1 MKFATRLL
9 NFDPAPGDRFSPA
22 NTPIYQTATFR
33 QDDATEFGEYD
44 YSRSGNPTRAVVEK
58 QIAALESGTRG
69 FCFATGLAAIT
80 AVTRLVSPGEE
91 ILACDDLYGGT
102 YRLFSRILAK
112 RGINVRY
119 VDFTNPASI
128 AAAIN
133 NKTRLVYLESPTNPL
148 LQIIDIAA
156 VSEIAHRSSALVCV
170 DNSTMS
176 PYLQRPLELGADI
189 VLHSATKFLCGHSD
203 VMAGAVV
210 VADNELAA
218 ELYLIQNGEGAGLAP
233 FDSFLLLRGMK
244 TLSLRLDRQSANA
257 GKIAEFLAAHPAVD
271 RVYYPGLLPHGAH
284 QGHAGGPGLA
294 DARQLAI
301 HRSQAS
307 GDGAVLSFVTGDPE
321 LSRTIVEAT
330 KLFNI
335 AVSFGGVNS
344 TISLPNY
351 MSHASIPADLRQ
363 QKSIPADL
371 VRVSV
376 GAEDADDLVDDLSQA
391 FEIASRQTN
400 ALRAVAAD

>member
-1 MKFATRLL
+1 VKFATRLL
-9 NFDPAPGDRFSPA
+9 TFDPAPGDRFTPA

-33 QDDATEFGEYD
+33 QQDATEFGEYD

-58 QIAALESGTRG
+58 QIAALENGTRG
-69 FCFATGLAAIT
+69 FCFSTGLAAIT
-80 AVTRLVSPGEE
+80 AITRLVSPGEE

-112 RGINVRY
+112 RGISVRY
-119 VDFTNPASI
+119 VDFTNLDAV
-128 AAAIN
+128 AAAISSN
-133 NKTRLVYLESPTNPL
+133 TKLVYLESPTNPL
-148 LQIIDIAA
+148 LQIIDIAS
-156 VSEIAHRSSALVCV
+156 VSEIAHRSGALVCV

-210 VADNELAA
+210 VSDDQLGE
-218 ELYLIQNGEGAGLAP
+218 ELYLVQNGEGAGLAP

-244 TLSLRLDRQSANA
+244 TLSLRLDRQQSNA
-257 GKIAEFLAAHPAVD
+257 RAIAEWLDTQSAVE
-271 RVYYPGLLPHGAH
+271 RVYYPGL
-284 QGHAGGPGLA
+284 AGEK
-294 DARQLAI
+294 QLRI
-301 HRSQAS
+301 HRAQAS
-307 GDGAVLSFVTGDPE
+307 GDGAVLSFVTGDAE

-335 AVSFGGVNS
+335 TVSFGGVNS

-351 MSHASIPADLRQ
+351 MSHASIPPHLRR

-371 VRVSV
+371 VRISV
-376 GAEDADDLVDDLSQA
+376 GAEDVEDLVDDLSQA
-391 FEIASRQTN
+391 FEFASKQN
-400 ALRAVAAD
+400 VLARAVAAD

>member
-9 NFDPAPGDRFSPA
+9 TFDPAPGDRFTPA

-33 QDDATEFGEYD
+33 QDDATAFGEYD

-69 FCFATGLAAIT
+69 FCFSTGLAAIT
-80 AVTRLVSPGEE
+80 AVTRLLSPGDE
-91 ILACDDLYGGT
+91 IVACDDLYGGT
-102 YRLFSRILAK
+102 YRLFSRILVK

-119 VDFTNPASI
+119 VDFTDLDAV
-128 AAAIN
+128 AAAVSSD
-133 NKTRLVYLESPTNPL
+133 TRLVYLESPTNPL

-156 VSEIAHRSSALVCV
+156 ISEIAHRAGAKVCV

-176 PYLQRPLELGADI
+176 PYLQRPLELGANI
-189 VLHSATKFLCGHSD
+189 ALHSATKFLCGHSD

-210 VADNELAA
+210 VADEDLGQ
-218 ELYLIQNGEGAGLAP
+218 ELYLIQNGEGAGLSP
-233 FDSFLLLRGMK
+233 FDSYLLLRGTK
-244 TLSLRLDRQSANA
+244 TLSLRLDRQQSNA
-257 GKIAEFLAAHPAVD
+257 RKIAELLDAHPAVD
-271 RVYYPGLLPHGAH
+271 RVYYPGL
-284 QGHAGGPGLA
+284 A
-294 DARQLAI
+294 DGRQLAI
-301 HRSQAS
+301 HRAQSS

-321 LSRTIVEAT
+321 FSRTVVEAT
-330 KLFNI
+330 KLFAI
-335 AVSFGGVNS
+335 TVSFGGVNS

-351 MSHASIPADLRQ
+351 MSHASIPAHLRQ

-376 GAEDADDLVDDLSQA
+376 GAEDIDDLVDDLSQA
-391 FEIASRQTN
+391 FEIAARQSTS
-400 ALRAVAAD
+400 LRALAAH

>member
-9 NFDPAPGDRFSPA
+9 TFDPAPGDRFTPA

-33 QDDATEFGEYD
+33 QDDATAFGEYD

-69 FCFATGLAAIT
+69 FCFSTGLAAIT
-80 AVTRLVSPGEE
+80 AVTRLLSPGEE

-119 VDFTNPASI
+119 VDFTNLDAV
-128 AAAIN
+128 AAAITTS
-133 NKTRLVYLESPTNPL
+133 TRLVYLESPTNPL

-156 VSEIAHRSSALVCV
+156 VSDIAHRSGALVCV

-210 VADNELAA
+210 VADEDLAQ
-218 ELYLIQNGEGAGLAP
+218 ELYLIQNGEGAGLSP
-233 FDSFLLLRGMK
+233 FDSYLLLRGTK
-244 TLSLRLDRQSANA
+244 TLSLRLDRQQSNA
-257 GKIAEFLAAHPAVD
+257 EAIAELLDAHPAVD
-271 RVYYPGLLPHGAH
+271 RVYYPGLAN
-284 QGHAGGPGLA
+284 
-294 DARQLAI
+294 DRQLAI
-301 HRSQAS
+301 HRAQAS
-307 GDGAVLSFVTGDPE
+307 GDGAVLSFVTGDAE
-321 LSRTIVEAT
+321 FSRTVVEAT
-330 KLFNI
+330 KLFAI
-335 AVSFGGVNS
+335 TVSFGGVNS

-351 MSHASIPADLRQ
+351 MSHASIPAHLRQ
-363 QKSIPADL
+363 QKSIPPDL
-371 VRVSV
+371 VRISV
-376 GAEDADDLVDDLSQA
+376 GAEDVDDLIDDLSQA
-391 FEIASRQTN
+391 FEIAARQSA
-400 ALRAVAAD
+400 ALRAIAAD

>member
-1 MKFATRLL
+1 VKFATRLL
-9 NFDPAPGDRFSPA
+9 TFDPAPGDRFTPA

-58 QIAALESGTRG
+58 QIAALENGTRG
-69 FCFATGLAAIT
+69 FCFSTGLAAIT

-119 VDFTNPASI
+119 VDFNNLDAVAASI
-128 AAAIN
+128 TSN
-133 NKTRLVYLESPTNPL
+133 TKLVYLESPTNPL
-148 LQIIDIAA
+148 LQVIDIRA
-156 VSEIAHRSSALVCV
+156 VADIAHRAGVLVCV

-210 VADNELAA
+210 VSDDQLGE
-218 ELYLIQNGEGAGLAP
+218 ELYLIQNGEGGGLAP

-244 TLSLRLDRQSANA
+244 TLSLRLDRQQSNA
-257 GKIAEFLAAHPAVD
+257 RKIAEWLDAQPAVEH
-271 RVYYPGLLPHGAH
+271 VYYPGL
-284 QGHAGGPGLA
+284 A
-294 DARQLAI
+294 DERQLRV
-301 HRSQAS
+301 HRAQAS
-307 GDGAVLSFVTGDPE
+307 GDGAVLSFVTGDAE
-321 LSRTIVEAT
+321 LSRAIVEAT

-335 AVSFGGVNS
+335 TVSFGGVNS

-351 MSHASIPADLRQ
+351 MSHASIPQHLRQ

-371 VRVSV
+371 VRISV
-376 GAEDADDLVDDLSQA
+376 GAEDVEDLLDDLNQA
-391 FEIASRQTN
+391 FEFASQQN
-400 ALRAVAAD
+400 VGARAVAAD

>member
-9 NFDPAPGDRFSPA
+9 NFDPCPGDRFTPA

-33 QDDATEFGEYD
+33 QDDATTFGEYD

-58 QIAALESGTRG
+58 QIAVLEGGTRA
-69 FCFATGLAAIT
+69 FCFSTGLAAIT
-80 AVTRLVSPGEE
+80 AVTRLLSPGEE

-102 YRLFSRILAK
+102 YRLFSRILTK

-119 VDFTNPASI
+119 VDFTDLDAV
-128 AAAIN
+128 AAAVTSN
-133 NKTRLVYLESPTNPL
+133 TRLVYLESPTNPL

-156 VSEIAHRSSALVCV
+156 VADIAHRNGAMVCV

-176 PYLQRPLELGADI
+176 PYLQRPLEFGADI

-210 VADNELAA
+210 VADEILGE
-218 ELYLIQNGEGAGLAP
+218 ELYLVQNGEGAGLSP
-233 FDSFLLLRGMK
+233 FDSFLLLRGTK
-244 TLSLRLDRQSANA
+244 TLSLRLDRQQLNA
-257 GKIAEFLAAHPAVD
+257 KKIAELLDAHPAVE
-271 RVYYPGLLPHGAH
+271 RVYY
-284 QGHAGGPGLA
+284 PGLA

-321 LSRTIVEAT
+321 FSRAIVETT
-330 KLFNI
+330 KLFAI
-335 AVSFGGVNS
+335 TVSFGGVNS

-351 MSHASIPADLRQ
+351 MSHASIPAHLRQ

-376 GAEDADDLVDDLSQA
+376 GAEDADDLIDDLSQA
-391 FEIASRQTN
+391 FEFAGKHAAT
-400 ALRAVAAD
+400 LRAVACD

>member
-1 MKFATRLL
+1 VKFATRLL
-9 NFDPAPGDRFSPA
+9 TFDPAPGDRFTPA

-33 QDDATEFGEYD
+33 QDDATAFGEYD

-69 FCFATGLAAIT
+69 FCFSTGLAAIT
-80 AVTRLVSPGEE
+80 AVTRLLSPGEE

-119 VDFTNPASI
+119 VDFTNLDAV
-128 AAAIN
+128 AAAITSN
-133 NKTRLVYLESPTNPL
+133 TRLVYLESPTNPL

-156 VSEIAHRSSALVCV
+156 VSDIAHRSGALVCV

-210 VADNELAA
+210 VADEDLAQ
-218 ELYLIQNGEGAGLAP
+218 ELYLIQNGEGAGLSP
-233 FDSFLLLRGMK
+233 FDSYLLLRGTK
-244 TLSLRLDRQSANA
+244 TLSLRLDRQQSNA
-257 GKIAEFLAAHPAVD
+257 EAIAELLDAHPAVD
-271 RVYYPGLLPHGAH
+271 RVYYPGLAN
-284 QGHAGGPGLA
+284 
-294 DARQLAI
+294 DRQLAI
-301 HRSQAS
+301 HRAQAS
-307 GDGAVLSFVTGDPE
+307 GDGAVLSFVTGDAE
-321 LSRTIVEAT
+321 FSRTVVEAT
-330 KLFNI
+330 KLFAI
-335 AVSFGGVNS
+335 TVSFGGVNS

-351 MSHASIPADLRQ
+351 MSHASIPAHLRQ
-363 QKSIPADL
+363 QKSIPPDL
-371 VRVSV
+371 VRISV
-376 GAEDADDLVDDLSQA
+376 GAEDVDDLIDDLSQA
-391 FEIASRQTN
+391 FEIAARQST
-400 ALRAVAAD
+400 ALRAIAAD

>member
-9 NFDPAPGDRFSPA
+9 TFDPAPGDQFTPA

-33 QDDATEFGEYD
+33 QEDATVFGEYD

-69 FCFATGLAAIT
+69 FCFSTGLAAIT
-80 AVTRLVSPGEE
+80 AVTRLLSPGEE

-102 YRLFSRILAK
+102 YRLFSRILAN
-112 RGINVRY
+112 RGIDVRY
-119 VDFTNPASI
+119 VDFTNLDAV
-128 AAAIN
+128 AAAIDS
-133 NKTRLVYLESPTNPL
+133 KTRLIYLESPTNPL

-156 VSEIAHRSSALVCV
+156 VSEVAHRAGALVCV

-210 VADNELAA
+210 VAGEELGQ
-218 ELYLIQNGEGAGLAP
+218 ELYLIQNGEGAGLSP
-233 FDSFLLLRGMK
+233 FDSYLLLRGTK
-244 TLSLRLDRQSANA
+244 TLSLRLDRQQSNA
-257 GKIAEFLAAHPAVD
+257 RAIAEMLDAHPAVD
-271 RVYYPGLLPHGAH
+271 RVYYPGLAN
-284 QGHAGGPGLA
+284 Q
-294 DARQLAI
+294 RQLTI
-301 HRSQAS
+301 HRAQAS

-321 LSRTIVEAT
+321 FSRSVVETT
-330 KLFNI
+330 KLFAI
-335 AVSFGGVNS
+335 TVSFGGVNS

-351 MSHASIPADLRQ
+351 MSHASIPAHLRQ
-363 QKSIPADL
+363 QKCIPADL
-371 VRVSV
+371 VRISV
-376 GAEDADDLVDDLSQA
+376 GAEHVDDLIDDLSQA
-391 FEIASRQTN
+391 FEIATRQSTV
-400 ALRAVAAD
+400 LRAIAAD

>member
-9 NFDPAPGDRFSPA
+9 TFDPAPGDRFTPA

-58 QIAALESGTRG
+58 QIATLESGSRG

-91 ILACDDLYGGT
+91 ILACDDLYGGA

-119 VDFTNPASI
+119 VDFSNLAAV
-128 AAAIN
+128 AAAITPN
-133 NKTRLVYLESPTNPL
+133 TKLVYLETPTNPL

-156 VSEIAHRSSALVCV
+156 VADIAHRNGSLLCV

-176 PYLQRPLELGADI
+176 PYLQRPLELGADV

-210 VADNELAA
+210 VNDDELAQ
-218 ELYLIQNGEGAGLAP
+218 ELYLIQNGEGAVLSP
-233 FDSFLLLRGMK
+233 FDSFLLLRGSK
-244 TLSLRLDRQSANA
+244 TLALRLDRQQTSTK
-257 GKIAEFLAAHPAVD
+257 KIAELLDAHPAVE
-271 RVYYPGLLPHGAH
+271 RVYYPGL
-284 QGHAGGPGLA
+284 A
-294 DARQLAI
+294 DQQQLRI
-301 HRSQAS
+301 HRAQAS
-307 GDGAVLSFVTGDPE
+307 GDGAVLSFATGDPE
-321 LSRTIVEAT
+321 FSRAIVEAT
-330 KLFNI
+330 QLFAI
-335 AVSFGGVNS
+335 TVSFGGVNS
-344 TISLPNY
+344 TISIPNY
-351 MSHASIPADLRQ
+351 MSHASIPAHLRQ
-363 QKSIPADL
+363 QKNIPTDL
-371 VRVSV
+371 VRISV
-376 GAEDADDLVDDLSQA
+376 GIEDVDDLVDDLSQA
-391 FEIASRQTN
+391 FEFASRAN
-400 ALRAVAAD
+400 VACRGVAAD

>member
-1 MKFATRLL
+1 VKFATRLL
-9 NFDPAPGDRFSPA
+9 TFDPAPGDRLTPA

-33 QDDATEFGEYD
+33 QQDATEFGEYD

-58 QIAALESGTRG
+58 QIAALENGTRG
-69 FCFATGLAAIT
+69 FCFSTGLAAIT
-80 AVTRLVSPGEE
+80 AITRLVSPGEE

-112 RGINVRY
+112 RGISVRY
-119 VDFTNPASI
+119 VDFTNLDAV
-128 AAAIN
+128 AAAISSN
-133 NKTRLVYLESPTNPL
+133 TKLVYLESPTNPL
-148 LQIIDIAA
+148 LQIIAIAS
-156 VSEIAHRSSALVCV
+156 VSEIAHRSGALVCV

-210 VADNELAA
+210 VADDELGE

-233 FDSFLLLRGMK
+233 FDSYLLLRGMK
-244 TLSLRLDRQSANA
+244 TLSLRLDRQQSNA
-257 GKIAEFLAAHPAVD
+257 RAIAEWLDTQSAVE
-271 RVYYPGLLPHGAH
+271 RVYYPGL
-284 QGHAGGPGLA
+284 AGEK
-294 DARQLAI
+294 QLRV
-301 HRSQAS
+301 HRAQAS
-307 GDGAVLSFVTGDPE
+307 GDGAVLSFVTGDAE

-335 AVSFGGVNS
+335 TVSFGGVNS

-351 MSHASIPADLRQ
+351 MSHASIPAHLRQ

-371 VRVSV
+371 VRISV
-376 GAEDADDLVDDLSQA
+376 GAEDVEDLVDDLGQA
-391 FEIASRQTN
+391 FEFASKQN
-400 ALRAVAAD
+400 VVMRAVAAD

>member
-1 MKFATRLL
+1 VKFATRLL
-9 NFDPAPGDRFSPA
+9 TFNPAPGDRLTPA

-33 QDDATEFGEYD
+33 QDDATAFGEYD

-58 QIAALESGTRG
+58 QIADLESGTRG

-112 RGINVRY
+112 RGIRVRY
-119 VDFTNPASI
+119 VDFTNLNAV
-128 AAAIN
+128 ADAIGDTT
-133 NKTRLVYLESPTNPL
+133 KLVYLESPTNPL
-148 LQIIDIAA
+148 LQIVDIAA
-156 VSEIAHRSSALVCV
+156 VADIAHRNAALVCV

-210 VADNELAA
+210 VADEELAQ
-218 ELYLIQNGEGAGLAP
+218 EIYLIQNGEGAGLSP
-233 FDSFLLLRGMK
+233 FDSYLLLRGTK
-244 TLSLRLDRQSANA
+244 TLSLRLDRQQSNA
-257 GKIAEFLAAHPAVD
+257 RAIAELLDAHPAID
-271 RVYYPGLLPHGAH
+271 RVYYPGL
-284 QGHAGGPGLA
+284 A
-294 DARQLAI
+294 DAHQLAI
-301 HRSQAS
+301 HRAQAS

-321 LSRTIVEAT
+321 FSRTIVEAT
-330 KLFNI
+330 KLFAI
-335 AVSFGGVNS
+335 TVSFGGVNS

-351 MSHASIPADLRQ
+351 MSHASIPAHLRQ

-376 GAEDADDLVDDLSQA
+376 GAEDVDDLIDDLSQA
-391 FEIASRQTN
+391 LELAARQPS
-400 ALRAVAAD
+400 ALRAACAD

>member
-1 MKFATRLL
+1 VKFATRLL
-9 NFDPAPGDRFSPA
+9 TFDPAPGDRFTPA

-58 QIAALESGTRG
+58 QIATLESGSRG

-91 ILACDDLYGGT
+91 ILACDDLYGGA

-119 VDFTNPASI
+119 VDFSNLAAV
-128 AAAIN
+128 AAAITPN
-133 NKTRLVYLESPTNPL
+133 TKLVYLETPTNPL

-156 VSEIAHRSSALVCV
+156 VADIAHRNGSLLCV

-176 PYLQRPLELGADI
+176 PYLQRPLELGADV

-210 VADNELAA
+210 VNDDELAQ
-218 ELYLIQNGEGAGLAP
+218 ELYLIQNGEGAVLSP
-233 FDSFLLLRGMK
+233 FDSFLLLRGSK
-244 TLSLRLDRQSANA
+244 TLALRLDRQQTST
-257 GKIAEFLAAHPAVD
+257 KKLAELLNAHPAVE
-271 RVYYPGLLPHGAH
+271 RVYYPGL
-284 QGHAGGPGLA
+284 A
-294 DARQLAI
+294 DQQQLRI
-301 HRSQAS
+301 HRAQAS
-307 GDGAVLSFVTGDPE
+307 GDGAVLSFATGDPE
-321 LSRTIVEAT
+321 FSRAIVEAT
-330 KLFNI
+330 QLFAI
-335 AVSFGGVNS
+335 TVSFGGVNS

-351 MSHASIPADLRQ
+351 MSHASIPAHLRQ
-363 QKSIPADL
+363 QKNIPTDL
-371 VRVSV
+371 VRISV
-376 GAEDADDLVDDLSQA
+376 GIEDVDDLVNDLSQA
-391 FEIASRQTN
+391 FESSPRARMSRAAGAQPISR
-400 ALRAVAAD
+400 LREK

>member
-1 MKFATRLL
+1 VKFATRLL
-9 NFDPAPGDRFSPA
+9 NFDPAPGDRFTPA

-33 QDDATEFGEYD
+33 QQEATEFGEYD

-58 QIAALESGTRG
+58 QIAALESGARG

-102 YRLFSRILAK
+102 YRLFSRILAN

-119 VDFTNPASI
+119 VDFTNLSAIAESI
-128 AAAIN
+128 N
-133 NKTRLVYLESPTNPL
+133 DKTKLVYLESPTNPL
-148 LQIIDIAA
+148 LQIIDLGA
-156 VSEIAHRSSALVCV
+156 VSGIAHRSRALVCV

-210 VADNELAA
+210 VADDQLAD
-218 ELYLIQNGEGAGLAP
+218 ELYLIQNGEGAVLSP

-244 TLSLRLDRQSANA
+244 TLSLRLDRQQANA
-257 GKIAEFLAAHPAVD
+257 QKIAELLAAHPAVD
-271 RVYYPGLLPHGAH
+271 RVYYPGLAEP
-284 QGHAGGPGLA
+284 
-294 DARQLAI
+294 RQLAI
-301 HRSQAS
+301 HRAQAS
-307 GDGAVLSFVTGDPE
+307 GSGGVLSFVTGDPE
-321 LSRTIVEAT
+321 FSRTVVEAT
-330 KLFNI
+330 RLFNI
-335 AVSFGGVNS
+335 TVSFGGVNS

-351 MSHASIPADLRQ
+351 MSHASIPAHLRQ

-371 VRVSV
+371 VRISV

-391 FEIASRQTN
+391 FEIASRETN
-400 ALRAVAAD
+400 ALRAIAAD

>member
-1 MKFATRLL
+1 VKFATRLL
-9 NFDPAPGDRFSPA
+9 TFDPAPGDRFTPA

-33 QDDATEFGEYD
+33 QDDATSFGEYD

-58 QIAALESGTRG
+58 QIAALEGGSRG

-91 ILACDDLYGGT
+91 ILACDDLYGGA

-119 VDFTNPASI
+119 VDFSNLAAV
-128 AAAIN
+128 AAAITPN
-133 NKTRLVYLESPTNPL
+133 TRLVYLETPTNPL

-156 VSEIAHRSSALVCV
+156 VADIAHSNGSLLCV

-210 VADNELAA
+210 INDDAIGD
-218 ELYLIQNGEGAGLAP
+218 ELYLIQNGEGAVLSP
-233 FDSFLLLRGMK
+233 FDSFLLLRGSK
-244 TLSLRLDRQSANA
+244 TLSLRLDRQQASAK
-257 GKIAEFLAAHPAVD
+257 KIANLLDAHPAVD
-271 RVYYPGLLPHGAH
+271 RVYYPGL
-284 QGHAGGPGLA
+284 A
-294 DARQLAI
+294 DPEQLRI

-307 GDGAVLSFVTGDPE
+307 GDGAVFSFVTGDPE
-321 LSRTIVEAT
+321 FSRAIVEAT
-330 KLFNI
+330 KLFAI
-335 AVSFGGVNS
+335 TVSFGGVNS

-351 MSHASIPADLRQ
+351 MSHASIPAHLRQ

-371 VRVSV
+371 VRISV
-376 GAEDADDLVDDLSQA
+376 GIEDVDDLIDDLGRA
-391 FEIASRQTN
+391 LEFASLVN
-400 ALRAVAAD
+400 VAARAVAAD

>member
-9 NFDPAPGDRFSPA
+9 TFDPAPGDRFTPA

-33 QDDATEFGEYD
+33 QQDATEFGEYD

-58 QIAALESGTRG
+58 QIAALENGTRG
-69 FCFATGLAAIT
+69 FCFSTGLAAIT
-80 AVTRLVSPGEE
+80 AITRLVSPGEE

-112 RGINVRY
+112 RGISVRY
-119 VDFTNPASI
+119 VDFTNLDAV
-128 AAAIN
+128 AAAISSN
-133 NKTRLVYLESPTNPL
+133 TKLVYLESPTNPL
-148 LQIIDIAA
+148 LQIIDIAS
-156 VSEIAHRSSALVCV
+156 VSEIAHRSGALVCV

-210 VADNELAA
+210 VSDDQLGE
-218 ELYLIQNGEGAGLAP
+218 ELYLVQNGEGAGLAP

-244 TLSLRLDRQSANA
+244 TLSLRLDRQQSNA
-257 GKIAEFLAAHPAVD
+257 RAIAEWLDTQSAVE
-271 RVYYPGLLPHGAH
+271 RVYYPGL
-284 QGHAGGPGLA
+284 AGEK
-294 DARQLAI
+294 QLRI
-301 HRSQAS
+301 HRAQAS
-307 GDGAVLSFVTGDPE
+307 GDGAVLSFVTGDAE

-335 AVSFGGVNS
+335 TVSFGGVNS

-351 MSHASIPADLRQ
+351 MSHASIPPHLRR

-371 VRVSV
+371 VRISV
-376 GAEDADDLVDDLSQA
+376 GAEDVEDLVDDLSQA
-391 FEIASRQTN
+391 FEFASKQN
-400 ALRAVAAD
+400 VLARAVAAD

>member
-9 NFDPAPGDRFSPA
+9 NFDPCPGDRFTPA

-33 QDDATEFGEYD
+33 QDDATAFGEYD

-58 QIAALESGTRG
+58 QIAALEGGTRG
-69 FCFATGLAAIT
+69 FCFSTGLAAIT
-80 AVTRLVSPGEE
+80 AVTRLLSPGEE

-119 VDFTNPASI
+119 VDFTDPDVV
-128 AAAIN
+128 AAAVTSR
-133 NKTRLVYLESPTNPL
+133 TRLVYLESPTNPL

-156 VSEIAHRSSALVCV
+156 VADIAHRNGAMVCV

-210 VADNELAA
+210 IGDEALAE
-218 ELYLIQNGEGAGLAP
+218 ELYLIQNGEGAGLSP
-233 FDSFLLLRGMK
+233 FDSFLLLRGTK
-244 TLSLRLDRQSANA
+244 TLSLRLDRQQASAR
-257 GKIAEFLAAHPAVD
+257 KIAELLDAHPAVE
-271 RVYYPGLLPHGAH
+271 RVYYPGLAE
-284 QGHAGGPGLA
+284 
-294 DARQLAI
+294 ARQLAI

-307 GDGAVLSFVTGDPE
+307 GDGAVLSFATGDPE
-321 LSRTIVEAT
+321 FSRAIVEAT
-330 KLFNI
+330 KLFAI
-335 AVSFGGVNS
+335 TVSFGGVNS

-351 MSHASIPADLRQ
+351 MSHASIPAHLRQ

-376 GAEDADDLVDDLSQA
+376 GAEDVDDLIDDFSQA
-391 FEIASRQTN
+391 FEFAGRHAAT
-400 ALRAVAAD
+400 LRSVAAD

>member
-9 NFDPAPGDRFSPA
+9 TFDPAPGDRFTPA

-33 QDDATEFGEYD
+33 QEDATEFGEYD

-58 QIAALESGTRG
+58 QIASLESGRRG
-69 FCFATGLAAIT
+69 FCFATGLAAVT
-80 AVTRLVSPGEE
+80 AVTRLLSPGEE
-91 ILACDDLYGGT
+91 ILACDDLYGGA

-119 VDFTNPASI
+119 VDFSNLDAV
-128 AAAIN
+128 AAAITPN
-133 NKTRLVYLESPTNPL
+133 TKLVYLETPTNPL

-156 VSEIAHRSSALVCV
+156 AADIAHRNGSLLCV

-203 VMAGAVV
+203 VMAGAIVV
-210 VADNELAA
+210 NDEEIGN
-218 ELYLIQNGEGAGLAP
+218 ELYLIQNGEGAVLSP
-233 FDSFLLLRGMK
+233 FDSFLLLRGSK
-244 TLSLRLDRQSANA
+244 TLALRLDRQQSNA
-257 GKIAEFLAAHPAVD
+257 KKIAELLNAHPAVD
-271 RVYYPGLLPHGAH
+271 RVYYPGL
-284 QGHAGGPGLA
+284 A
-294 DARQLAI
+294 DEAQLRI
-301 HRSQAS
+301 HRAQAS

-321 LSRTIVEAT
+321 FSRAIVETT

-335 AVSFGGVNS
+335 TVSFGGVNS

-351 MSHASIPADLRQ
+351 MSHASIPAHLRQ

-371 VRVSV
+371 VRISV
-376 GAEDADDLVDDLSQA
+376 GVEDVDDLVDDLSQA
-391 FEIASRQTN
+391 FEIAARESVRT
-400 ALRAVAAD
+400 RAVAAD